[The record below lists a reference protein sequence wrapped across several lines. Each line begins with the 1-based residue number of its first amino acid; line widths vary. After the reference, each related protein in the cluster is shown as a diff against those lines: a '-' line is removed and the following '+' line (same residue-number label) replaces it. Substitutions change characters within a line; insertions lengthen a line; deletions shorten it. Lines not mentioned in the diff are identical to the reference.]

1 VEEEMKEGVAE
12 DGPGAGS
19 VLAQYLEL
27 LAELAEIDA
36 RLEALANEE
45 VETREFAPGEQE
57 APPSEPDGGVESEE
71 GGVRERAT
79 EAIVRMVDGQLAE
92 ELEGKDDGKAQRYL
106 ATVRPAADL
115 DLPQAEECTINGG
128 WNVEG
133 VPSEEGGSTVEELA
147 LLDGELGDDVYVT
160 MGSMA
165 KVRSVLKAQRK
176 RDKR

>member
-1 VEEEMKEGVAE
+1 ME
-12 DGPGAGS
+12 
-19 VLAQYLEL
+19 
-27 LAELAEIDA
+27 
-36 RLEALANEE
+36 
-45 VETREFAPGEQE
+45 
-57 APPSEPDGGVESEE
+57 
-71 GGVRERAT
+71 
-79 EAIVRMVDGQLAE
+79 
-92 ELEGKDDGKAQRYL
+92 
-106 ATVRPAADL
+106 
-115 DLPQAEECTINGG
+115 G